1 MGIGF
6 GWVDRYAV
14 WGLIRYVASTGKPMI
29 MSTGMASEDEIDEAV
44 TTAREAGCDDLTYPL
59 AVDTTVT

>member
-1 MGIGF
+1 MGLDF
-6 GWVDRYAV
+6 GRLDRYAV

-44 TTAREAGCDDLTYPL
+44 TTAREAGCNGNPPEK
-59 AVDTTVT
+59 